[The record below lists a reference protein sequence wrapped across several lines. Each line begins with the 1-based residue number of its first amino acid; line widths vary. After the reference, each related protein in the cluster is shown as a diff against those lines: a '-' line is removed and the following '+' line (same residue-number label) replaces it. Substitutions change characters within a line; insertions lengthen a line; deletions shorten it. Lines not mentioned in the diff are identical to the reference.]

1 MTVVANAGPL
11 IALARIGQFELL
23 RLLYEELYVPTAVRD
38 EVIIF
43 GQGRP
48 GAVEVEAAEWIRVV
62 NVGNQTAVELLRE
75 RLDRGE
81 SEAIVLAIELEAD
94 LLLIDEARG
103 RRVAQAQGLN
113 YIGTVGIL
121 VQARQN
127 GLIAAVTPL
136 LDDLIAF
143 GFRMN
148 EALYRTAQELADE
161 AGNS

>member
-1 MTVVANAGPL
+1 
-11 IALARIGQFELL
+11 
-23 RLLYEELYVPTAVRD
+23 
-38 EVIIF
+38 
-43 GQGRP
+43 
-48 GAVEVEAAEWIRVV
+48 
-62 NVGNQTAVELLRE
+62 
-75 RLDRGE
+75 
-81 SEAIVLAIELEAD
+81 

-136 LDDLIAF
+136 LNDLIAS
-143 GFRMN
+143 GFRMD